1 MHLPLLSRLLL
12 LLFQLLILTRALPSA
27 GSTSVRLPPPSNPPP
42 VLQSLSPSDRQAN
55 TRQHEAPVSVLDS
68 LDPETAGSFP
78 AVDAKAR
85 DPEQPAG
92 MGMRKRAWSLG
103 RMLLPYEK

>member
-1 MHLPLLSRLLL
+1 MSSHPGLFTCVLVLLTALATLL
-12 LLFQLLILTRALPSA
+12 RH
-27 GSTSVRLPPPSNPPP
+27 
-42 VLQSLSPSDRQAN
+42 
-55 TRQHEAPVSVLDS
+55 HEAPVSVLDS